1 MKLARRLLASFA
13 FLVLAS
19 SLASAQR
26 AVFIGENDAVG
37 RTDRDYTGGIRF
49 SIVFDDFSRDLLAGR
64 VFDYVKPGFVNA
76 AAADGAAVRQQLEW
90 VYLGLSIFT
99 PDHVTE
105 QVVRTS
111 SDRPFGGWLYT
122 GVTLAQETARRQL
135 DSFEVLAGVV
145 GPASL
150 AGETQTEFHRLIN
163 NGPPVINGFEIH
175 NEPGL
180 VVAWDRRWKFG
191 VEFGDS
197 YGVDIIPTVGVAL
210 GNVFTYGTAG
220 AVARFGRGL
229 STTWGPTL
237 VRPGPSGAS
246 FISRDPTAP
255 WWGFDFFAGVEGR
268 AVARNIFLD
277 GNTFQTSPS
286 VTKEPLVLDVFG
298 GAEIFTQS
306 GYRLS
311 FTLLQRSREYA
322 TQVKPATFGSI
333 TGAFTF

>member
-1 MKLARRLLASFA
+1 MNFTRSLLASLV
-13 FLVLAS
+13 FLALAS

-26 AVFIGENDAVG
+26 AVFIGENDAVAS
-37 RTDRDYTGGIRF
+37 TDRDYTGGFRF
-49 SIVFDDFSRDLLAGR
+49 SIVYDDFSRDLLAGR
-64 VFDYVKPGFVNA
+64 VFDYVKPAFVNA
-76 AAADGAAVRQQLEW
+76 AASDGAAVRQQLEW
-90 VYLGLSIFT
+90 VYLGQSIFT
-99 PDHVTE
+99 PDHQSS
-105 QVVRTS
+105 QVPRTS
-111 SDRPFGGWLYT
+111 ADRPFGGWLYT

-150 AGETQTEFHRLIN
+150 AVQAQSQFHRLI
-163 NGPPVINGFEIH
+163 GDSPPFVNGFEIH

-191 VEFGDS
+191 TEFGDS
-197 YGVDIIPTVGVAL
+197 YGVDFIPTVGVAA
-210 GNVFTYGTAG
+210 GNVFTYATAG

-229 STTWGPTL
+229 STTWGPTF
-237 VRPGPSGAS
+237 VRPGPSGAN
-246 FISRDPTAP
+246 FISPDPTAP

-268 AVARNIFLD
+268 AMARNIFLD
-277 GNTFQTSPS
+277 GNTFQTSPG

-311 FTLLQRSREYA
+311 FTLLQRSREYT
-322 TQVKPATFGSI
+322 TQAKAATFGSI
-333 TGAFTF
+333 TGAFSF